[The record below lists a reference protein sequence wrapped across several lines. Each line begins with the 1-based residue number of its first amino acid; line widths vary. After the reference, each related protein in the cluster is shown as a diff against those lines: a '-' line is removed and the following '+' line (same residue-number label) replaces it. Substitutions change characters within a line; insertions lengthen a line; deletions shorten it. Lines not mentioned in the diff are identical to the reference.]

1 MKLVSSKKVDVNRYE
16 LEVEVSAEEFAK
28 EVDKAYLKQKSKIT
42 IPGFRKGKAP
52 RKFIEKF
59 YGEQVFFEDAV
70 NAVYGPSVEAAAKE
84 AGIELVDDKVD
95 FEVVKLSKEEGLV
108 YKVKVTVMPEV
119 EVEGYKG
126 IEVEKKAAPKILAKD
141 VDERIKA
148 IQEQNARLVTS
159 EDGTAEKGDVVDIDF
174 EGYVDSEKFDGGTA
188 QGVELEIGK
197 GQFIAGFEDQII
209 GHKVGE
215 EFEINVTFPET
226 YHVAS
231 LANKPA
237 VFKTKLN
244 KIQKKDLPVVDDEFV
259 KDVSEF
265 ENLEDFKKDIKKKLS
280 DEAKAKNERETET
293 EVMDKFL
300 ELIKAEIPEALVKN
314 KAFELVREFEYRL
327 KSQGIAFKDYMAYTG
342 LTVEK
347 MVENFMPEAEKT
359 VKVDLGLKKVAEL
372 EKISVSDEEIEKE
385 YEAIAKAYSLKPE
398 QAKRL
403 VPAEGLKKDMI
414 SRKTVEFICK
424 NAAKKITINFK

>member
-28 EVDKAYLKQKSKIT
+28 EVDKAYLKQKGKIT

-59 YGEQVFFEDAV
+59 YGEQVFFEDAI

-126 IEVEKKAAPKILAKD
+126 IEVEKKAAPKILTKD

-159 EDGTAEKGDVVDIDF
+159 EDGKAEKGDVVDIDF

-231 LANKPA
+231 LASKPA

-327 KSQGIAFKDYMAYTG
+327 KSQGIALKDYMAYTG

-424 NAAKKITINFK
+424 NAAKK

>member
-59 YGEQVFFEDAV
+59 YGEQVFFEDAI
-70 NAVYGPSVEAAAKE
+70 NAVYGSSVEAAAKE

-126 IEVEKKAAPKILAKD
+126 IEVEKKAAPKILTKD

-159 EDGTAEKGDVVDIDF
+159 EDGKAEKGDVVDIDF

-231 LANKPA
+231 LASKPA

-327 KSQGIAFKDYMAYTG
+327 KSQGIALKDYMAYTG

-359 VKVDLGLKKVAEL
+359 VKVGLGLKKVAEL

-424 NAAKKITINFK
+424 NAAKK

>member
-16 LEVEVSAEEFAK
+16 LEVEVPAEEFAK
-28 EVDKAYLKQKSKIT
+28 EVDKAYLKQKGKIT

-52 RKFIEKF
+52 RKFIEKY

-141 VDERIKA
+141 VEERIKA

-159 EDGTAEKGDVVDIDF
+159 EDGKAEKGDVVNIDF

-209 GHKVGE
+209 GHKVGD

-280 DEAKAKNERETET
+280 DEAKAKNERETEI

-314 KAFELVREFEYRL
+314 KAFELVREFEYRI
-327 KSQGIAFKDYMAYTG
+327 KSQGIALKDYMAYTG

-403 VPAEGLKKDMI
+403 FPADGLKKDMI

-424 NAAKKITINFK
+424 NAAKK

>member
-59 YGEQVFFEDAV
+59 YGEQVFFEDAI

-126 IEVEKKAAPKILAKD
+126 IEVEKKAAPKILTKD

-159 EDGTAEKGDVVDIDF
+159 EDGKAEKGDVVDIDF

-231 LANKPA
+231 LASKPA

-327 KSQGIAFKDYMAYTG
+327 KSQGIALKDYMAYTG

-424 NAAKKITINFK
+424 NAAKK

>member
-209 GHKVGE
+209 GHKVGD

-424 NAAKKITINFK
+424 NAAKK

>member
-59 YGEQVFFEDAV
+59 YGEQVFFEDAI

-159 EDGTAEKGDVVDIDF
+159 EDGKAEKGDVVDIDF
-174 EGYVDSEKFDGGTA
+174 EGYVDAEKFDGGTA

-244 KIQKKDLPVVDDEFV
+244 KIQKTTL
-259 KDVSEF
+259 
-265 ENLEDFKKDIKKKLS
+265 L
-280 DEAKAKNERETET
+280 REHLH
-293 EVMDKFL
+293 F
-300 ELIKAEIPEALVKN
+300 
-314 KAFELVREFEYRL
+314 
-327 KSQGIAFKDYMAYTG
+327 
-342 LTVEK
+342 
-347 MVENFMPEAEKT
+347 
-359 VKVDLGLKKVAEL
+359 
-372 EKISVSDEEIEKE
+372 
-385 YEAIAKAYSLKPE
+385 
-398 QAKRL
+398 
-403 VPAEGLKKDMI
+403 
-414 SRKTVEFICK
+414 
-424 NAAKKITINFK
+424 

>member
-59 YGEQVFFEDAV
+59 YGEQVFFEDAI

-126 IEVEKKAAPKILAKD
+126 IEVEKKAAPKILTKD

-159 EDGTAEKGDVVDIDF
+159 EDGKAEKGDVVDIDF

-231 LANKPA
+231 LASKPA

-327 KSQGIAFKDYMAYTG
+327 KSQGIALKDYMAYTG

-424 NAAKKITINFK
+424 NATKK

>member
-52 RKFIEKF
+52 RKFIEKY
-59 YGEQVFFEDAV
+59 YGEQVFFEDAI

-95 FEVVKLSKEEGLV
+95 FEIVKLSKEEGLV

-141 VDERIKA
+141 VEERIKA

-159 EDGTAEKGDVVDIDF
+159 EDGKAEKGDVVNIDF
-174 EGYVDSEKFDGGTA
+174 EGFVDSEKFDGGTA

-197 GQFIAGFEDQII
+197 GQFIAGFEDQIV

-265 ENLEDFKKDIKKKLS
+265 ENLEDFKKDLKKKLS

-300 ELIKAEIPEALVKN
+300 ELIKVEIPEALVKN
-314 KAFELVREFEYRL
+314 KAFDLVREFEYRI
-327 KSQGIAFKDYMAYTG
+327 KSQGISLKDYMTYTG

-424 NAAKKITINFK
+424 NAAKK

>member
-42 IPGFRKGKAP
+42 IPGFRKGKAL

-59 YGEQVFFEDAV
+59 YGEQVFFEDAI

-159 EDGTAEKGDVVDIDF
+159 EDGKAEKGDVVDIDF
-174 EGYVDSEKFDGGTA
+174 EGYVDAEKFDGGTA

-327 KSQGIAFKDYMAYTG
+327 KSQGIALKDYMAYTG

-424 NAAKKITINFK
+424 NAAKK

>member
-28 EVDKAYLKQKSKIT
+28 EVDKAYLKQKGKIT

-59 YGEQVFFEDAV
+59 YGEQVFFEDAI

-108 YKVKVTVMPEV
+108 YKVKITVMPEV

-126 IEVEKKAAPKILAKD
+126 IEVEKKAAPKILTKD

-159 EDGTAEKGDVVDIDF
+159 EDGKAEKGDVVDIDF

-231 LANKPA
+231 LASKPA

-327 KSQGIAFKDYMAYTG
+327 KSQGIALKDYMAYTG

-424 NAAKKITINFK
+424 NAAKK

>member
-59 YGEQVFFEDAV
+59 YGEQVFFEDAI

-126 IEVEKKAAPKILAKD
+126 IEVEKKAAPKILTKD

-159 EDGTAEKGDVVDIDF
+159 EDGKAEKGDVVDIDF

-231 LANKPA
+231 LASKPA

-327 KSQGIAFKDYMAYTG
+327 KSQGIDLKDYMAYTG

-359 VKVDLGLKKVAEL
+359 VKVGLGLKKVAEL

-424 NAAKKITINFK
+424 NAAKK

>member
-16 LEVEVSAEEFAK
+16 LEVEVSVEEFAK

-59 YGEQVFFEDAV
+59 YGEQVFFEDAI

-126 IEVEKKAAPKILAKD
+126 IEVEKKAAPKILTKD

-159 EDGTAEKGDVVDIDF
+159 EDGKAEKGDVVDIDF

-231 LANKPA
+231 LASKPA

-327 KSQGIAFKDYMAYTG
+327 KSQGIALKDYMAYTG

-359 VKVDLGLKKVAEL
+359 VKVGLGLKKVAEL

-424 NAAKKITINFK
+424 NAAKK

>member
-59 YGEQVFFEDAV
+59 YGEQVFFEDAI

-159 EDGTAEKGDVVDIDF
+159 EDGKAEKGDVVDIDF
-174 EGYVDSEKFDGGTA
+174 EGYVDAEKFDGGTA

-327 KSQGIAFKDYMAYTG
+327 KSQGIALKDYTAYTG

-424 NAAKKITINFK
+424 NAAKK

>member
-28 EVDKAYLKQKSKIT
+28 EVDKAYLKQKGKIT

-59 YGEQVFFEDAV
+59 YGEQVFFEDAI

-126 IEVEKKAAPKILAKD
+126 IEVEKKTAPKILTKD

-159 EDGTAEKGDVVDIDF
+159 EDGKAEKGDVVDIDF

-231 LANKPA
+231 LASKPA

-327 KSQGIAFKDYMAYTG
+327 KSQGIALKDYMAYTG

-359 VKVDLGLKKVAEL
+359 VKVGLGLKKVAEL

-424 NAAKKITINFK
+424 NAAKK

>member
-52 RKFIEKF
+52 RKFIEKY

-95 FEVVKLSKEEGLV
+95 FEVVKLSKEEGLI

-159 EDGTAEKGDVVDIDF
+159 EDGKAEKGDVVDIDF

-231 LANKPA
+231 LASKPA

-293 EVMDKFL
+293 EIMDKFL
-300 ELIKAEIPEALVKN
+300 ELVKAEIPEALVKN
-314 KAFELVREFEYRL
+314 KAFDLVREFEYRL
-327 KSQGIAFKDYMAYTG
+327 KSQGIALKDYMAYTG

-372 EKISVSDEEIEKE
+372 EKISVSDEEVEKE

-403 VPAEGLKKDMI
+403 VPADGLKKDMI

-424 NAAKKITINFK
+424 NAAKK

>member
-28 EVDKAYLKQKSKIT
+28 QVDKAYLKQKSKIT

-70 NAVYGPSVEAAAKE
+70 NAVYGPSVQAAAEE

-424 NAAKKITINFK
+424 NAAKK

>member
-52 RKFIEKF
+52 RKFIEKY

-159 EDGTAEKGDVVDIDF
+159 EDGKAEKGDVVDIDF

-231 LANKPA
+231 LASKPA

-293 EVMDKFL
+293 EIMDKFL
-300 ELIKAEIPEALVKN
+300 ELVKAEIPEALVKN
-314 KAFELVREFEYRL
+314 KAFDLVREFEYRL
-327 KSQGIAFKDYMAYTG
+327 KSQGIALKDYMAYTG

-403 VPAEGLKKDMI
+403 VPADGLKKDMI

-424 NAAKKITINFK
+424 NAAKK

>member
-59 YGEQVFFEDAV
+59 YGEQVFFEDAI

-126 IEVEKKAAPKILAKD
+126 IEVEKKTAPKILTKD

-159 EDGTAEKGDVVDIDF
+159 EDGKAEKGDVVDIDF

-215 EFEINVTFPET
+215 EFEINVIFPET

-231 LANKPA
+231 LASKPA

-327 KSQGIAFKDYMAYTG
+327 KSQGIALKDYMAYTG

-359 VKVDLGLKKVAEL
+359 VKVGLGLKKVAEL

-424 NAAKKITINFK
+424 NAAKK

>member
-126 IEVEKKAAPKILAKD
+126 IEVEKKAAPKILTKD

-159 EDGTAEKGDVVDIDF
+159 EDGKAEKGDVVDIDF

-231 LANKPA
+231 LASKPA

-327 KSQGIAFKDYMAYTG
+327 KSQGIALKDYMAYTG

-359 VKVDLGLKKVAEL
+359 VKVGLGLKKVAEL
-372 EKISVSDEEIEKE
+372 EKINVSDEEIEKE

-424 NAAKKITINFK
+424 NAAKK

>member
-59 YGEQVFFEDAV
+59 YGEQVFFEDAI

-159 EDGTAEKGDVVDIDF
+159 EDGKAEKGDVVDIDF
-174 EGYVDSEKFDGGTA
+174 EGYVDAEKFDGGTA

-327 KSQGIAFKDYMAYTG
+327 KSQGIALKDYMAYTG

-424 NAAKKITINFK
+424 NAAKK

>member
-28 EVDKAYLKQKSKIT
+28 EVDKAYLKQKGKIT

-52 RKFIEKF
+52 RKFIEKY

-84 AGIELVDDKVD
+84 AGVELVDDKVD
-95 FEVVKLSKEEGLV
+95 FEIVKLSKEEGLV

-159 EDGTAEKGDVVDIDF
+159 EDGKVEKGDVVNIDF

-209 GHKVGE
+209 GHKVGD

-265 ENLEDFKKDIKKKLS
+265 ENLEEFKKDIKKKLS
-280 DEAKAKNERETET
+280 DEAKARNERETET
-293 EVMDKFL
+293 EIMDKFL

-347 MVENFMPEAEKT
+347 MIENFMPEAEKT

-372 EKISVSDEEIEKE
+372 EKIGVSDEEIEKE

-424 NAAKKITINFK
+424 NAAKK

>member
-59 YGEQVFFEDAV
+59 YGEQVFFEDAI

-126 IEVEKKAAPKILAKD
+126 IEVEKKAAPKILTKD

-159 EDGTAEKGDVVDIDF
+159 EDGKAEKGDVVDIDF

-215 EFEINVTFPET
+215 EFEINVIFPET

-231 LANKPA
+231 LASKPA

-327 KSQGIAFKDYMAYTG
+327 KSQGIALKDYMAYTG

-359 VKVDLGLKKVAEL
+359 VKVGLGLKKVAEL

-424 NAAKKITINFK
+424 NAAKK

>member
-52 RKFIEKF
+52 RKFIEKY

-159 EDGTAEKGDVVDIDF
+159 EDGIAEKGDVVDIDF

-300 ELIKAEIPEALVKN
+300 ELVKAEIPEALVKN
-314 KAFELVREFEYRL
+314 KAFDLVREFEYRL

-347 MVENFMPEAEKT
+347 MIENFMPEAEKT
-359 VKVDLGLKKVAEL
+359 VKVNLGLKKVAEL
-372 EKISVSDEEIEKE
+372 EKIGASDEEIEKE
-385 YEAIAKAYSLKPE
+385 YEVIAKTYSLKPE

-403 VPAEGLKKDMI
+403 VPADGLKKDMI

-424 NAAKKITINFK
+424 NAVKK

>member
-52 RKFIEKF
+52 RKFIEKY

-159 EDGTAEKGDVVDIDF
+159 EDGKAEKGDVVDIDF

-231 LANKPA
+231 LASKPA

-293 EVMDKFL
+293 EIMDKFL
-300 ELIKAEIPEALVKN
+300 ELVKAEIPEALVKN
-314 KAFELVREFEYRL
+314 KAFDLVREFEYRL
-327 KSQGIAFKDYMAYTG
+327 KSQGIALKDYMAYTG

-372 EKISVSDEEIEKE
+372 EKISVSDEEVEKE

-403 VPAEGLKKDMI
+403 VPADGLKKDMI

-424 NAAKKITINFK
+424 NAAKK

>member
-59 YGEQVFFEDAV
+59 YGEQVFFEDAI

-159 EDGTAEKGDVVDIDF
+159 EDGKAEKGDVVDIDF
-174 EGYVDSEKFDGGTA
+174 EGYVDAEKFDGGTA

-327 KSQGIAFKDYMAYTG
+327 KSQGIALKDYMAYTG

-385 YEAIAKAYSLKPE
+385 YEAIAKAYSLKPK

-424 NAAKKITINFK
+424 NAAKK

>member
-209 GHKVGE
+209 GHKVGD

-231 LANKPA
+231 LASKPA

-424 NAAKKITINFK
+424 NAAKK

>member
-16 LEVEVSAEEFAK
+16 LEVEVSVEEFAK

-59 YGEQVFFEDAV
+59 YGEQVFFEDAI

-126 IEVEKKAAPKILAKD
+126 IEVEKKAAPKILTKD

-159 EDGTAEKGDVVDIDF
+159 EDGKAEKGDVVDIDF

-231 LANKPA
+231 LASKPA

-327 KSQGIAFKDYMAYTG
+327 KSQGIALKDYMAYTG

-424 NAAKKITINFK
+424 NAAKK

>member
-231 LANKPA
+231 LASKPA

-424 NAAKKITINFK
+424 NAAKK

>member
-16 LEVEVSAEEFAK
+16 LEVEVSPEEFAK
-28 EVDKAYLKQKSKIT
+28 EVDKSYLKQKGKIT

-52 RKFIEKF
+52 RKFIEKY

-141 VDERIKA
+141 VEERIKA

-159 EDGTAEKGDVVDIDF
+159 EDGKAEKGDVVDIDF

-188 QGVELEIGK
+188 DGVELEIGK
-197 GQFIAGFEDQII
+197 GKFIAGFEDQII
-209 GHKVGE
+209 GHKVGD

-237 VFKTKLN
+237 IFKTKLN

-265 ENLEDFKKDIKKKLS
+265 ENLEDFKKDLKKKLS

-300 ELIKAEIPEALVKN
+300 ELVKAEIPEALVKN
-314 KAFELVREFEYRL
+314 KAFDLVREFEYRL
-327 KSQGIAFKDYMAYTG
+327 KSQGIPFKDYLAYTG

-347 MVENFMPEAEKT
+347 MIENFMPEAEKT

-372 EKISVSDEEIEKE
+372 EKISISDEEMEKE

-403 VPAEGLKKDMI
+403 VPADGLKKDMI
-414 SRKTVEFICK
+414 SRKAVEFICK
-424 NAAKKITINFK
+424 NAVKK

>member
-59 YGEQVFFEDAV
+59 YGEQVFFEDAI

-126 IEVEKKAAPKILAKD
+126 IEVEKKAAPKILTKD

-159 EDGTAEKGDVVDIDF
+159 EDGKAEKGDVVDIDF

-209 GHKVGE
+209 GHKVGD

-231 LANKPA
+231 LASKPA

-327 KSQGIAFKDYMAYTG
+327 KSQGIALKDYMAYTG

-424 NAAKKITINFK
+424 NAAKK

>member
-70 NAVYGPSVEAAAKE
+70 NAAYGPSVEAAAKE

-95 FEVVKLSKEEGLV
+95 FEIVKLSKEEGLV

-159 EDGTAEKGDVVDIDF
+159 EDGIAEKGDVVDIDF
-174 EGYVDSEKFDGGTA
+174 EGYVDSEKFEGGTA

-209 GHKVGE
+209 GHKVGD

-293 EVMDKFL
+293 EIMDKFL

-424 NAAKKITINFK
+424 NAAKK

>member
-28 EVDKAYLKQKSKIT
+28 EIDKAYLKQKSKIT

-424 NAAKKITINFK
+424 NAAKK

>member
-70 NAVYGPSVEAAAKE
+70 NAAYGPSVEAAAKE

-95 FEVVKLSKEEGLV
+95 FEIVKLSKEEGLV

-174 EGYVDSEKFDGGTA
+174 EGYVDSEKFEGGTA

-209 GHKVGE
+209 GHKVGD

-244 KIQKKDLPVVDDEFV
+244 KIQKKDLQVVDDEFV

-424 NAAKKITINFK
+424 NAAKK

>member
-52 RKFIEKF
+52 RKFIEKY
-59 YGEQVFFEDAV
+59 YGEQVFFEDAI

-95 FEVVKLSKEEGLV
+95 FEIVKLSKEEGLV

-141 VDERIKA
+141 VEERIKA

-159 EDGTAEKGDVVDIDF
+159 EDGKAEKGDVVNIDF
-174 EGYVDSEKFDGGTA
+174 EGFVDSEKFDGGTA

-265 ENLEDFKKDIKKKLS
+265 ENLEDFKKDLKKKLS

-300 ELIKAEIPEALVKN
+300 ELIKVEIPEALVKN
-314 KAFELVREFEYRL
+314 KAFDLVREFEYRI
-327 KSQGIAFKDYMAYTG
+327 KSQGISLKDYMTYTG

-424 NAAKKITINFK
+424 NAAKK

>member
-28 EVDKAYLKQKSKIT
+28 QVDKAYLKQKSKIT
-42 IPGFRKGKAP
+42 IPGFRKGKAS

-70 NAVYGPSVEAAAKE
+70 NAVYGPSVQAAAKE

-424 NAAKKITINFK
+424 NAAKK

>member
-59 YGEQVFFEDAV
+59 YGEQVFFEDAI

-126 IEVEKKAAPKILAKD
+126 IEVEKKTAPKILTKD

-159 EDGTAEKGDVVDIDF
+159 EDGKAEKGDVVDIDF

-231 LANKPA
+231 LASKPA

-327 KSQGIAFKDYMAYTG
+327 KSQGIALKDYMAYTG

-359 VKVDLGLKKVAEL
+359 VKVGLGLKKVAEL

-424 NAAKKITINFK
+424 NAAKK

>member
-52 RKFIEKF
+52 RKFIEKY

-95 FEVVKLSKEEGLV
+95 FEVVKLSKEEGLI

-159 EDGTAEKGDVVDIDF
+159 EDGKAEKGDVVDIDF

-215 EFEINVTFPET
+215 EFEINVTFHET

-231 LANKPA
+231 LASKPA

-293 EVMDKFL
+293 EIMDKFL

-314 KAFELVREFEYRL
+314 KAFDLVREFEYRL
-327 KSQGIAFKDYMAYTG
+327 KSQGIALKDYMAYTG

-372 EKISVSDEEIEKE
+372 EKISVSDEEVEKE

-403 VPAEGLKKDMI
+403 VPADGLKKDMI

-424 NAAKKITINFK
+424 NAAKK

>member
-52 RKFIEKF
+52 RKFIEKY

-95 FEVVKLSKEEGLV
+95 FEVVKLSKEEGLI

-159 EDGTAEKGDVVDIDF
+159 EDGKAEKGDVVDIDF

-231 LANKPA
+231 LASKPA

-293 EVMDKFL
+293 EIMDKFL

-314 KAFELVREFEYRL
+314 KAFDLVREFEYRL
-327 KSQGIAFKDYMAYTG
+327 KSQGIALKDYMAYTG

-347 MVENFMPEAEKT
+347 IVENFMPEAEKT

-372 EKISVSDEEIEKE
+372 EKISVSDEEVEKE

-403 VPAEGLKKDMI
+403 VPADGLKKDMI

-424 NAAKKITINFK
+424 NAAKK